1 MAERPSQLK
10 KAQIVSCKIRFFY
23 TVLGALCLFAASA
36 PCLYAA
42 ETTVSVG
49 AEPVTVQQ
57 GTTVAVPIRIT
68 DVTGLYGFE
77 VLLKFD
83 PAVVQVADADPAKAG
98 VQLLAGDFLALDF
111 LVRNTVDNAA
121 GTAEFVLAQ
130 LNPSEAKSGTGTL
143 FTVLFEGV
151 AAGKTTAVTIDRL
164 KLASRDGLEIAAL
177 AVNGDLTVAAATS
190 AAPPASPTL
199 LPTAVPP
206 VLDMDILT
214 ATPLP
219 TALQP
224 AAQSPT
230 TTPLPAAT
238 ATPADVSGT
247 PVPAHTITAQTPA
260 VTQPAVAATATE
272 LLAAPAATVEPTM
285 GVAEPTAA
293 AATADSATPTT
304 TVIRIAAQGGAPIL
318 DGQAP
323 QPSDAAPATGMA
335 SNNHLLLAG
344 GGLIAL
350 ASVALAGIL
359 ILRGRARQP

>member
-1 MAERPSQLK
+1 M
-10 KAQIVSCKIRFFY
+10 VSLKIRLFHI
-23 TVLGALCLFAASA
+23 VLGALCLFAAYA
-36 PCLYAA
+36 PWLYAA
-42 ETTVSVG
+42 ETAVSVG

-57 GTTVAVPIRIT
+57 GATVAVPIRIT
-68 DVTGLYGFE
+68 EVTGLYGFE

-83 PAVVQVADADPAKAG
+83 PTVVQVADADPAKAG

-111 LVRNTVDNAA
+111 LVRNTADNEA

-151 AAGKTTAVTIDRL
+151 AAGKNTTVTIDRL
-164 KLASRDGLEIAAL
+164 KLASRDGLEIPAL

-219 TALQP
+219 TAPQP

-238 ATPADVSGT
+238 ATPASVGSTPTTAPTTPAGT
-247 PVPAHTITAQTPA
+247 PEAA
-260 VTQPAVAATATE
+260 QPAIVATATE
-272 LLAAPAATVEPTM
+272 LRAAPAATAEPTVV
-285 GVAEPTAA
+285 VAEPTAA
-293 AATADSATPTT
+293 ANSADNAAPTATVVRS
-304 TVIRIAAQGGAPIL
+304 AAQGGAPIL
-318 DGQAP
+318 DGQSP
-323 QPSDAAPATGMA
+323 QPSDAAPTTGA
-335 SNNHLLLAG
+335 SSNNRLLLAG

-350 ASVALAGIL
+350 ASVTLAGIL